1 MSSGQS
7 TVWVPQLIPP
17 LYSAAPIK
25 RTAMERMVNV
35 QILFLLAILLALS
48 LACAIGSTIRTHVYG
63 DDMWY
68 LLLDDGGESNP
79 VSASKFVKDVLTFIL
94 TLNNLIPISCV
105 AWFSFADG
113 LTLAQSLAPLTS
125 QRRVRAGSS

>member
-1 MSSGQS
+1 
-7 TVWVPQLIPP
+7 
-17 LYSAAPIK
+17 
-25 RTAMERMVNV
+25 MERMVNV

-105 AWFSFADG
+105 VWFSFADG
-113 LTLAQSLAPLTS
+113 FAFVTSHAPLTS
-125 QRRVRAGSS
+125 QRRVQHRLIVTMEVVKFQQAAFINNDLGTCGFR